1 MSWPG
6 GFGRSLLA
14 ILAGNAI
21 YLWLAPRL
29 SFVPHHQPF
38 RTDWGLLADFTIC
51 VALFAAMRWFWPS
64 KRPPKK

>member
-21 YLWLAPRL
+21 YLFLARWLP
-29 SFVPHHQPF
+29 FIPPHQPF
-38 RTDWGLLADFTIC
+38 RTDLGLVIDFAIC
-51 VALFAAMRWFWPS
+51 VAFYGALHWFWPAR
-64 KRPPKK
+64 K